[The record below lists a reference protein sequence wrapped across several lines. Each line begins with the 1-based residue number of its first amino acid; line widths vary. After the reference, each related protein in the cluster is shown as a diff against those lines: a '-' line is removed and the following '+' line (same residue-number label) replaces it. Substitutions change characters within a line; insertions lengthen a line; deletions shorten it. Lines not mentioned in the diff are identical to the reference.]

1 MLGEQGGEVICLQD
15 LTAFALFDGKRL
27 FIFRPTIPFS
37 DALGG
42 EGVDGRDADLALRRK
57 RLQHAEDVEVRFI
70 EDAHHAAV
78 TRVGVD
84 GGDDVS
90 DVFTLVE
97 ETDGFSERE
106 GADCVEGVVLEP
118 LGEVDGMVLVSECGE
133 F

>member
-1 MLGEQGGEVICLQD
+1 M
-15 LTAFALFDGKRL
+15 
-27 FIFRPTIPFS
+27 
-37 DALGG
+37 
-42 EGVDGRDADLALRRK
+42 
-57 RLQHAEDVEVRFI
+57 
-70 EDAHHAAV
+70 
-78 TRVGVD
+78 D

-133 F
+133 S

>member
-1 MLGEQGGEVICLQD
+1 M
-15 LTAFALFDGKRL
+15 FNGKHL
-27 FIFRPTIPFS
+27 VIFRPTIPFS
-37 DALGG
+37 DTLGS
-42 EGVDGRDADLALRRK
+42 EGVDGRDADFAFRREE
-57 RLQHAEDVEVRFI
+57 LQQAEDVGVQFI
-70 EDAHHAAV
+70 EDAHHAAIA
-78 TRVGVD
+78 RVGVD

-118 LGEVDGMVLVSECGE
+118 LGEINGIGLVGECGE